1 MDRIYINR
9 SEEWMRAQ
17 SQKLKYLDKY
27 KTIRILLLVGSSKV
41 LEMEND

>member
-17 SQKLKYLDKY
+17 SQKLKFLDKF
-27 KTIRILLLVGSSKV
+27 KTTRTLLLGGLNKV